1 MMMRSGI
8 AVGIVCML
16 LRASATLAEA
26 PATGS
31 AGGVEE
37 ARIEVEM
44 LQLELNSEK
53 VQLQQQLR
61 LLQQFEFGFRGGMGM
76 MGGGFGGGGR
86 GGNAVA
92 GPDAEE
98 RKKTVA
104 SMRESYDE
112 LKAATVDTAK
122 RLAEAQRRLA
132 ALEGQV
138 EAAGPAGSPPSSG
151 RSSLAERR
159 AALVLFELEYDV
171 DKALLRDA
179 LLKLGQAELQQTFIP
194 AAGEV
199 AEDAAK
205 RLDRLRAYAETRK
218 RALLE
223 RGIALELKKQE
234 LAEIEKRL
242 SKDGGS

>member
-16 LRASATLAEA
+16 LRASAALAEA

-44 LQLELNSEK
+44 LQLELNAEK
-53 VQLQQQLR
+53 VQLQQQLQT
-61 LLQQFEFGFRGGMGM
+61 LKQFEFAFRGGTGM
-76 MGGGFGGGGR
+76 FGGFGGGGP
-86 GGNAVA
+86 GGVA
-92 GPDAEE
+92 GPDPEE

-104 SMRESYDE
+104 SMRESYNE
-112 LKAATVDTAK
+112 LKAATVETAK
-122 RLAEAQRRLA
+122 KLAEAQRRLA
-132 ALEGQV
+132 ALEGQA
-138 EAAGPAGSPPSSG
+138 EAAGPAGSPLSSG